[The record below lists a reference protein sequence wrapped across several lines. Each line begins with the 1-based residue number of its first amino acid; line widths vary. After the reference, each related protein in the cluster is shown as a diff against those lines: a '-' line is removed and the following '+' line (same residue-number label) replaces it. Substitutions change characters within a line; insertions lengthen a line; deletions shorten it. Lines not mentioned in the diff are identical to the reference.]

1 MELSVKRV
9 SNRAMLCISGMLTAT
24 KLSES
29 LRGQAK
35 ELFEDGTDKLII
47 NMQNLIHIDSTGIG
61 ELVAAYTSAANS
73 EAELLLAYVP
83 TEVRDLLEAT
93 NLLDVFEV
101 LDDNSEELIEFK

>member
-1 MELSVKRV
+1 
-9 SNRAMLCISGMLTAT
+9 
-24 KLSES
+24 
-29 LRGQAK
+29 
-35 ELFEDGTDKLII
+35 
-47 NMQNLIHIDSTGIG
+47 MQNLIHIDSTGIG

-83 TEVRDLLEAT
+83 AEVRDLLEAT